1 MKHVG
6 GFPLTGGGNTALRMW
21 ECNLNRIMCL
31 NNLWVLHGG
40 CYVYVYCH
48 VFAAVLFLEFW
59 KRRQFQ
65 LQYDWDMLGY
75 EDAEVDKT
83 HM

>member
-1 MKHVG
+1 MVLALFFTEVRYFKQSFDSYMGLSHVLV
-6 GFPLTGGGNTALRMW
+6 FL
-21 ECNLNRIMCL
+21 C
-31 NNLWVLHGG
+31 
-40 CYVYVYCH
+40 

-75 EDAEVDKT
+75 EDAEVDKP

>member
-1 MKHVG
+1 M
-6 GFPLTGGGNTALRMW
+6 
-21 ECNLNRIMCL
+21 
-31 NNLWVLHGG
+31 
-40 CYVYVYCH
+40 YVYCH